1 MDSSLRW
8 NDSLFML
15 SLTEGRRGMKNTF
28 TLSLVLLILAGLIFA
43 SSCSQKSV
51 ETGLLTGGVT
61 IGPITPVEIPGQ
73 NPPVPPE
80 TFSSRKVLVFDA
92 SGKNLVKE
100 VTINQIGQTANGYYS
115 VRLAPGTYTVD
126 IIHTGIGGSSDVP
139 KQITLTAGQTVAL
152 DINIDTGI
160 R

>member
-1 MDSSLRW
+1 MK
-8 NDSLFML
+8 NIFSLF
-15 SLTEGRRGMKNTF
+15 
-28 TLSLVLLILAGLIFA
+28 LILFVLAGVILTA
-43 SSCSQKSV
+43 SCSQQSA
-51 ETGLLTGGVT
+51 ETGLLQGGVT

-80 TFSSRKVLVFDA
+80 VFSSRKVLVYDA

-100 VTINQIGQTANGYYS
+100 VTIHQIGQTANGYYS
-115 VRLAPGTYTVD
+115 VQLAAGTYTVD
-126 IIHTGIGGSSDVP
+126 IVHTGVGGSSDVP
-139 KQITLTAGQTVAL
+139 KQITMAAGKTLTL

>member
-1 MDSSLRW
+1 
-8 NDSLFML
+8 
-15 SLTEGRRGMKNTF
+15 MKNIF
-28 TLSLVLLILAGLIFA
+28 RAMLIAVILLVMGNLMLV
-43 SSCSQKSV
+43 SCQMGV
-51 ETGLLTGGVT
+51 PETGLLQGGVN

-80 TFSSRKVLVFDA
+80 TFSSRKVMVYDA
-92 SGKNLVKE
+92 SGTNLVKE

-115 VRLAPGTYTVD
+115 VQLAPGTYTVD
-126 IIHTGIGGSSDVP
+126 IIHTGIGGSGDVP
-139 KQITLTAGQTVAL
+139 KKITVSAGQTVIV